1 MNKLRILTL
10 LFIVLVSKSIK
21 AQESFLHLDSIVIKE
36 ATLNPS
42 NFYQSSVNEAYD
54 TISFSILSNQ
64 VVKVRS
70 CAMSLTNVS
79 SSYSAYILDNNSES
93 ILDARIEI
101 DEFNVFSTN
110 DLAPPSSA
118 EDFRG
123 SYNSYQLRT
132 EGFAGFSR
140 QDIFLKEGTHEAVF
154 HFKGLNFIP
163 EVRGRI
169 ELIYYSLE

>member
-1 MNKLRILTL
+1 MW
-10 LFIVLVSKSIK
+10 
-21 AQESFLHLDSIVIKE
+21 AQESFLTLDSIVVKE
-36 ATLNPS
+36 TTLNPT

-118 EDFRG
+118 EDYRG

-140 QDIFLKEGTHEAVF
+140 HDMLLNEGIHEAVF